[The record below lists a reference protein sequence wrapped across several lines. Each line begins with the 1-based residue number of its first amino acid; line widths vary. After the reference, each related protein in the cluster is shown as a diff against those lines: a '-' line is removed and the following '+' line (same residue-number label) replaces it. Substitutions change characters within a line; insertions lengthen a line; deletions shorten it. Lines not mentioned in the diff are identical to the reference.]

1 MTKALYSLLHF
12 FLLIGFMSL
21 STFAQE
27 GIAKVILLKGKV
39 VEILDSDQS
48 KITLKKGDWV
58 QEGSIIESGKGSF
71 AKLLFIDKSQM
82 FISPKSSVRV
92 KEFPKNEAGVIDLLQ
107 GRIRSKV
114 SKNYMEIDKAKS
126 KLFIKTKSAAMGVR
140 GTDFQVVY
148 NPKNEATSLVTFEG
162 AVAMGHLKSGEAGS
176 INRNSLEQR
185 LNSSEAVI
193 VKRGQYS
200 GAIPG
205 RNRVTIPVKISPAQ
219 LEVLRTHGEQVSSN
233 SKDSSSSESSVR
245 SIIPPGMN
253 AKSATTDQSE
263 VVESIATKVTG
274 VDKSKLDQE
283 KVDNGSGYFDQVKSD
298 VPAEG
303 LVDATTGAYA
313 PPAGG
318 YVDNETGLYVAP
330 KKGAAY
336 DSNADVYVPGPELGS
351 IDPATGDYVPP
362 KGYSLAENGVLT
374 ESTGRGPASESGSSI
389 GVNILTN
396 DFVSGADSSAEIE
409 AETGVT
415 IEAKEVVDVI
425 NRENTIKQ
433 NIINTTQKSVDRKK
447 VEFKIS
453 R

>member
-1 MTKALYSLLHF
+1 MKKVLYSLFHL
-12 FLLIGFMSL
+12 FLLIGFMGTSI
-21 STFAQE
+21 FAEE
-27 GIAKVILLKGKV
+27 GIAKVIILKGKV
-39 VEILDSDQS
+39 VETLSSDQS

-58 QEGSIIESGKGSF
+58 QEGSTIQSGKGSF

-92 KEFPKNEAGVIDLLQ
+92 KEFPKNEAGVIDLLK

-114 SKNYMEIDKAKS
+114 SKNYMEIDKTKS
-126 KLFIKTKSAAMGVR
+126 KLFIKTKTAAMGVR

-162 AVAMGHLKSGEAGS
+162 AVAMGHLESGEAGK
-176 INRNSLEQR
+176 INRSVLEQR
-185 LNSSEAVI
+185 LNSSEAVM
-193 VKRGQYS
+193 VRRGQYS

-233 SKDSSSSESSVR
+233 SKSSSSSESSVR
-245 SIIPPGMN
+245 SIVPPGMN

-263 VVESIATKVTG
+263 VVESIAVKVTG
-274 VDKSKLDQE
+274 VDKNKLDQE
-283 KVDNGSGYFDQVKSD
+283 KVDSGSGYFDQVKSD

-303 LVDATTGAYA
+303 LADTETGAFA

-336 DSNADVYVPGPELGS
+336 DANADVYVPGPELGS

-362 KGYSLAENGVLT
+362 KGFTLAENGVLT
-374 ESTGRGPASESGSSI
+374 EATGRGPASESSSATA
-389 GVNILTN
+389 VNVMTN
-396 DFVSGADSSAEIE
+396 DFVKEADSSVEIDSGSSI
-409 AETGVT
+409 AVD
-415 IEAKEVVDVI
+415 AKEVVDVI
-425 NRENTIKQ
+425 TRDNTIKQ
-433 NIINTTQKSVDRKK
+433 NIINTTQKSVNRKK
-447 VEFKIS
+447 VEFKVS